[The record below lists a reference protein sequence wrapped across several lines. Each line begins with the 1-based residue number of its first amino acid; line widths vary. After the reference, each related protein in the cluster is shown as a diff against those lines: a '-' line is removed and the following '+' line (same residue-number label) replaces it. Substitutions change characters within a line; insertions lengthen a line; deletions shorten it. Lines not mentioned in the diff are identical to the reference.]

1 MGWLL
6 LGIVGSSFW
15 QRHDARG
22 GCEID
27 KADSKSSA
35 TMDKGEV
42 ERVFRAERARVL
54 AALTRATG
62 DIEVAEDALQDAF
75 VAAID
80 AWPAGGLPRS
90 PAAWLTTVAM
100 NRARSGWRHAGVAAH
115 ARAVIASRADVA
127 PPIDGDDIPDDRLR
141 LIFCACHPAL
151 AEDARVAL
159 TLHTM
164 CALSTASI
172 ARLLLTSESAVA
184 QRLVRA
190 KRKIR
195 DAAIPFEIP
204 SADCFEDR
212 LDGVLA
218 VVYLLFTEGY
228 APTDGDPER
237 SVMLCDEAIRLGRVL
252 CLLLPTHTE
261 LRGLLG
267 LMLLHHARR
276 GARSNERGEPVPLE
290 DQDRTRWDEREIAE
304 GVLHTEEALARG
316 RPGPY
321 QIQAAIAALHATAKR
336 ADTTDWV
343 QIMALY
349 EELWRRAPAPAV
361 AASLAVAEAMA
372 FSAELGLARLDRF
385 ERAGALDGFRR
396 LAAVRADLLR
406 RAGRRDEARREY
418 ERAIAD
424 APNEREAR
432 FLRTTASAL

>member
-1 MGWLL
+1 MNP
-6 LGIVGSSFW
+6 V
-15 QRHDARG
+15 D
-22 GCEID
+22 
-27 KADSKSSA
+27 
-35 TMDKGEV
+35 V

-54 AALTRATG
+54 AALARATG
-62 DIEVAEDALQDAF
+62 DFEVAEDALQDAF
-75 VAAID
+75 VAALD
-80 AWPAGGLPRS
+80 VWPRDGLPRT

-100 NRARSGWRHAGVAAH
+100 NRARSAWRHQGVAAD
-115 ARAVIASRADVA
+115 AREEIVDRLDGAAS
-127 PPIDGDDIPDDRLR
+127 IDGDDIPDERLR

-151 AEDARVAL
+151 GEDARVAL

-164 CALSTASI
+164 CGLSTASI
-172 ARLLLTSESAVA
+172 ARLLLSSDTAVA

-195 DAAIPFEIP
+195 DARIPFEIP
-204 SADCFEDR
+204 AAEHFEDR

-237 SVMLCDEAIRLGRVL
+237 SRPLCDEAIRLGRVL
-252 CLLLPTHTE
+252 CLLLPTHAE

-276 GARSNERGEPVPLE
+276 AARTSKRGEPVPLE
-290 DQDRTRWDEREIAE
+290 DQDRTRWDDREIAE

-336 ADTTDWV
+336 AEATDWV

-372 FSAELGLARLDRF
+372 FTAELGLARLDRF

-396 LAAVRADLLR
+396 IAAVRADLLR
-406 RAGRRDEARREY
+406 RAGRLEEARCEY

-432 FLRTTASAL
+432 FLRSRFTQ